1 MKGRQALAGFGL
13 LTMCTVAVDAEAID
27 LTGVW
32 IGRLVCDSFDALGK
46 SKDVIT
52 DDVMLITQTGDD
64 LNIAADGFGFLYNG
78 TVIDD
83 IANPT
88 KKAQFAFIEC
98 RTSAA
103 STDTSEI
110 GRAKVTIKTDG
121 ISAKLK
127 AQSILSEP
135 TPGFQTCKWS
145 YKRVDTTDPLVPECD
160 APPLTAPTS
169 RTGNRGHH

>member
-1 MKGRQALAGFGL
+1 MKCTQALAGFGL
-13 LTMCTVAVDAEAID
+13 LTMSMAAVDARAID

-32 IGRLVCDSFDALGK
+32 LGRLVCDTFDALGK

-52 DDVMLITQTGDD
+52 DDVMLITQMGDD
-64 LNIAADGFGFLYNG
+64 LNIAADESGFLYNG

-98 RTSAA
+98 RTTPAN
-103 STDTSEI
+103 TDTSEI

-121 ISAKLK
+121 ITAKLK
-127 AQSILSEP
+127 AQSILSHP

-145 YKRVDTTDPLVPECD
+145 YKRIDTTDPKVPGCD
-160 APPLTAPTS
+160 ALPLAAPTS
-169 RTGNRGHH
+169 RTGTGGHH